1 MIKTSAIF
9 SAHAIHVLLRN
20 TLIFFV
26 VLFVALFVW
35 AAAGIK
41 IDSLKLFDYRVDGL
55 YIKLDKKLILK
66 AKTVHIPQRKANP
79 SFDNVD
85 KTFQNIKYLLTFF
98 QDIELDE
105 IDFRNNT
112 LEIIFRD
119 NILQLGT
126 NDYLVRGNIEQDD
139 DILKGEIPILYLK
152 KQDIVLKGTFSYDL
166 QNDVLNTK
174 GKVIFHETIGEFT
187 ANKTSKDVDFSFKSK
202 SFSDL
207 RSIVSKFEL
216 PSNIES
222 WIVDK
227 VTAKSYKLL
236 SFKGKGK
243 IENSDLHIDI
253 ESLKG
258 KALLSGVDI
267 YFKEGVDAVHAK
279 RVILNYYDRGL
290 YFDLYQPVY
299 KEKHLD
305 GSTVAITGLGQHDA
319 ALALMLKS
327 DTTLDTD
334 IKELLQTYDI
344 HIPLRQENGR
354 LQANVSI
361 DIGLKEKYTDI
372 HVSVDVNES
381 DIYLGETKLHV
392 LGGRLGYEDNI
403 IHIEKMRVSE
413 PDYVGVLNGE
423 IDIKKKEGK
432 CIFDAKKLQV
442 KAEKKVVWLL
452 KNVSL
457 PFSFEYKKDL
467 KFKLPKLAI
476 EMHKKDEESVF
487 TFKDLNTIKS
497 YLVDKTIVDRG
508 GNFEV
513 RTKDFKHYTFKGLF
527 KRSSCF
533 LYEKE
538 KSCKSSIPVHGDV
551 TPTNLNFYAL
561 GKKIHYNQAK
571 SRIDIKNLNIDLKK
585 FLDNTQKK
593 SKKVTTSSSKRGK
606 KLIIIGKNSNLR
618 YESYTLLTDSYDV
631 TVDKKG
637 NIKAIGSSAGDIIKF
652 SKIGAKVAI
661 QALRMKDEVL
671 HPLINFHGLQGG
683 RYSLKVEGN
692 PKGTM
697 KGQILIE
704 GGVMKGFKA
713 YKSTSKFVKTLPE
726 LETLHQNNDKNGYH
740 IKEGVIEY
748 RMIESKKIIFDSIY
762 IKGET
767 STIVGKG
774 ELNLVDKTM
783 DIRLTIQVA
792 KEIGK
797 VLGSIP
803 VVGYILMGE
812 DKSINVGLKVTGKID
827 NPKVQTSAVK
837 DILTTPFE
845 VIKRTL
851 ESPAHILPKKLEVP

>member
-26 VLFVALFVW
+26 ILFVALFAW

-41 IDSLKLFDYRVDGL
+41 IDTLKLFDYHVDGL

-66 AKTVHIPQRKANP
+66 AKTIYIPQRKANP

-85 KTFQNIKYLLTFF
+85 ETFHNIKYLLTFF
-98 QDIELDE
+98 QDIELEE
-105 IDFRNNT
+105 IDFRNNI
-112 LEIIFRD
+112 LKIIFRD
-119 NILQLGT
+119 NILQLST
-126 NDYLVRGNIEQDD
+126 NDYLIRGNIEKDD

-152 KQDIVLKGTFSYDL
+152 KQDIVLKGTFAYDL
-166 QNDVLNTK
+166 KKDMLNTK
-174 GKVIFHETIGEFT
+174 GKVIFHKTIGEFT
-187 ANKTSKDVDFSFKSK
+187 ANKTGKDIDFSFKSK

-207 RSIVSKFEL
+207 RSILSKFDL
-216 PSNIES
+216 SPDIES

-227 VTAKSYKLL
+227 VMAKSYKLL
-236 SFKGKGK
+236 SFTGKGK

-267 YFKEGVDAVHAK
+267 YFKEGLDPVHAE
-279 RVILNYYDRGL
+279 RVILNYYDSGL

-319 ALALMLKS
+319 ALALILKS

-334 IKELLQTYDI
+334 IKELLHKYDI
-344 HIPLRQENGR
+344 HIPLRQENGSM
-354 LQANVSI
+354 QANVAI
-361 DIGLKEKYTDI
+361 DIGLKEKYTNI
-372 HVSVDVNES
+372 QVSLDVNES

-392 LGGRLGYEDNI
+392 LGGKLGYADNI
-403 IHIEKMRVSE
+403 IRIEKMHISE
-413 PDYVGVLNGE
+413 PNYVGVLNGK

-467 KFKLPKLAI
+467 KLKVPKLAI
-476 EMHKKDEESVF
+476 EMNKKDEESVF
-487 TFKDLNTIKS
+487 TFKDLNTIKF
-497 YLVDKTIVDRG
+497 YMVDKTIVDRG

-513 RTKDFKHYTFKGLF
+513 RTKDFKHYTFKGLL

-538 KSCKSSIPVHGDV
+538 KSCKSSIPVNGNV
-551 TPTNLNFYAL
+551 TPANLNFYAL

-571 SRIDIKNLNIDLKK
+571 ARIDIKNLNIDLKF
-585 FLDNTQKK
+585 FLENTQKK
-593 SKKVTTSSSKRGK
+593 SKQVTTSSKKGK

-618 YESYTLLTDSYDV
+618 YGNYTLVTDSYDV

-652 SKIGAKVAI
+652 SKKGAKVAI

-692 PKGTM
+692 PKHTM

-726 LETLHQNNDKNGYH
+726 LETLHKSNDKDGYH

-783 DIRLTIQVA
+783 DIHLTIQVA

-797 VLGSIP
+797 VIGSIP

-827 NPKVQTSAVK
+827 NPKVKTSAVK

-851 ESPAHILPKKLEVP
+851 ESPGHILPKK

>member
-1 MIKTSAIF
+1 M
-9 SAHAIHVLLRN
+9 
-20 TLIFFV
+20 

-41 IDSLKLFDYRVDGL
+41 IDSLKLFDYHVDGL

-66 AKTVHIPQRKANP
+66 AKIIRIPQRKANP

-139 DILKGEIPILYLK
+139 DTLKGEIPILYLK
-152 KQDIVLKGTFSYDL
+152 KQDIALKGTFSYDL

-187 ANKTSKDVDFSFKSK
+187 ANKTGKDVDFSFKSK

-207 RSIVSKFEL
+207 RSILSKFGL

-243 IENSDLHIDI
+243 IENSELHIDI

-334 IKELLQTYDI
+334 IKALLQKYDI
-344 HIPLRQENGR
+344 HIPLRQEKGR
-354 LQANVSI
+354 LQANVAI
-361 DIGLKEKYTDI
+361 DIGLKEKHTDI
-372 HVSVDVNES
+372 RVWVDVNES

-403 IHIEKMRVSE
+403 IRIEKIRVSE
-413 PDYVGVLNGE
+413 PDYVGVLDGTIN
-423 IDIKKKEGK
+423 IKKKEGK

-457 PFSFEYKKDL
+457 PFAFEYKRDL
-467 KFKLPKLAI
+467 KFKVPKLAI
-476 EMHKKDEESVF
+476 EMYKKDEESVF

-497 YLVDKTIVDRG
+497 YLVDKKIVDRG

-513 RTKDFKHYTFKGLF
+513 RTKDFKHYTFKGLL
-527 KRSSCF
+527 KHSSCF
-533 LYEKE
+533 FYEKE
-538 KSCKSSIPVHGDV
+538 KSCKSSIPVHGDI
-551 TPTNLNFYAL
+551 TSTNLNFYAL

-571 SRIDIKNLNIDLKK
+571 ARIDIENLNIDLKK

-593 SKKVTTSSSKRGK
+593 RKTGK
-606 KLIIIGKNSNLR
+606 KLIITGKNSNLR
-618 YESYTLLTDSYDV
+618 YENYTLLTDSYDV

-652 SKIGAKVAI
+652 SKIGANVAI
-661 QALRMKDEVL
+661 QALRMKDAVL

-683 RYSLKVEGN
+683 RYSLKLGGD
-692 PKGTM
+692 PKRTM

-713 YKSTSKFVKTLPE
+713 YKRTSKFVKTLPE
-726 LETLHQNNDKNGYH
+726 LEPLHKSNDKDGYH

-774 ELNLVDKTM
+774 TLNLVDKTM
-783 DIRLTIQVA
+783 DIHLTIQVA

-803 VVGYILMGE
+803 LVGYILMGE

-827 NPKVQTSAVK
+827 NPKVQTSAIK